1 MTKIM
6 AFINNLPTLY
16 AQLSFG
22 TCVVLFVVY
31 FIFDILYAKYI
42 LAVSK
47 LRALRSANIS
57 AVLYILSAIGTL
69 SYVDNILYIV
79 PILGGTWLGT
89 YLSLAVATKNKAK
102 RKAKKGKK

>member
-6 AFINNLPTLY
+6 TFINNIPTLY

-22 TCVVLFVVY
+22 TCLILAIVY

-47 LRALRSANIS
+47 LKALRSANIS
-57 AVLYILSAIGTL
+57 VTLYVLSAVGTL
-69 SYVDNILYIV
+69 SYVDNILYII
-79 PILGGTWLGT
+79 PILIGTWLGT
-89 YLSLAVATKNKAK
+89 YLSLLVTSKYKIK
-102 RKAKKGKK
+102 KKGKKGKK